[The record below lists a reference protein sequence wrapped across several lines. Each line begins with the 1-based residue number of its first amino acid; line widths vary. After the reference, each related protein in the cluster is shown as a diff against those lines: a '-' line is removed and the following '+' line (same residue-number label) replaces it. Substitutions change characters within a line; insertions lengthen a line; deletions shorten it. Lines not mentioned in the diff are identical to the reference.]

1 MRFSSTVSSG
11 KSSRPSGT
19 CEIPRRAIVSQGSPS
34 IRCPRKL
41 TVPRAAGTSPEMHLS
56 VVDFP
61 APLAPSSVTME
72 PSGTLKETP
81 LSAWMLP

>member
-1 MRFSSTVSSG
+1 M
-11 KSSRPSGT
+11 
-19 CEIPRRAIVSQGSPS
+19 PRRTIASQGSAS

-41 TVPRAAGTSPEMHLS
+41 TVPRVADTSPEMHLS

-72 PSGTLKETP
+72 PSGTLKDTP